1 MKDCITACK
10 SALQHFSV
18 SHQKPNQ
25 SMKFGLTANSAC
37 SLWVLLT
44 MSRSC
49 CRVSGRPADSRYSL
63 AAASLGVTTATLRG
77 STVPRADMSNTR
89 ETLEPRLH
97 RKDGREETKTAFV
110 KNGRADHAN
119 EFPSFLHFY
128 CTSLV
133 CWLSFSLGWSI
144 LRFFLTQRKTKTGW
158 KIFLFTLFYN
168 SSDLT
173 SALTKNSVWSDK
185 LLLS

>member
-63 AAASLGVTTATLRG
+63 ATASLGVTTATLRG
-77 STVPRADMSNTR
+77 STVPRADMSKTR
-89 ETLEPRLH
+89 ETLEPRLQ
-97 RKDGREETKTAFV
+97 RKDGREEAKTAFV
-110 KNGRADHAN
+110 KKMEGLITRTSSL
-119 EFPSFLHFY
+119 PSYIFIALLWFA
-128 CTSLV
+128 
-133 CWLSFSLGWSI
+133 GWV
-144 LRFFLTQRKTKTGW
+144 
-158 KIFLFTLFYN
+158 
-168 SSDLT
+168 
-173 SALTKNSVWSDK
+173 SVW
-185 LLLS
+185 LGQF

>member
-144 LRFFLTQRKTKTGW
+144 LRFFLTQSLQ
-158 KIFLFTLFYN
+158 F
-168 SSDLT
+168 
-173 SALTKNSVWSDK
+173 DK
-185 LLLS
+185 QKSLLMLQTII

>member
-63 AAASLGVTTATLRG
+63 ATASLGVTTATLRG
-77 STVPRADMSNTR
+77 STVPRADMSKTR
-89 ETLEPRLH
+89 ETLEPRLQ
-97 RKDGREETKTAFV
+97 RKDGREEAKTAFV
-110 KNGRADHAN
+110 KKWKGWSR
-119 EFPSFLHFY
+119 ERVPFLPTFLLHF
-128 CTSLV
+128 SGFLV
-133 CWLSFSLGWSI
+133 EFQFGLVNFKVFPDSEFAIW
-144 LRFFLTQRKTKTGW
+144 
-158 KIFLFTLFYN
+158 
-168 SSDLT
+168 
-173 SALTKNSVWSDK
+173 
-185 LLLS
+185 

>member
-37 SLWVLLT
+37 SLWVLLM

-63 AAASLGVTTATLRG
+63 ATASLGVTTATLRG
-77 STVPRADMSNTR
+77 STVPRADMSKTR
-89 ETLEPRLH
+89 ETLEPRLQ
-97 RKDGREETKTAFV
+97 RKDGREEAKTAFV
-110 KNGRADHAN
+110 KKMEGLITRTSSL
-119 EFPSFLHFY
+119 PSYIFIALLWFA
-128 CTSLV
+128 
-133 CWLSFSLGWSI
+133 GWV
-144 LRFFLTQRKTKTGW
+144 
-158 KIFLFTLFYN
+158 
-168 SSDLT
+168 
-173 SALTKNSVWSDK
+173 SVW
-185 LLLS
+185 LGQF